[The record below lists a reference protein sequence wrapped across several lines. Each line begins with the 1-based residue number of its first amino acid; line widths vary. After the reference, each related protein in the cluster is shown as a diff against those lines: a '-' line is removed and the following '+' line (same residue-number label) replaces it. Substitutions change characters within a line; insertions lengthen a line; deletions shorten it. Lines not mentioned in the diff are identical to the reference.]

1 MLSMDTKGHTLEEPA
16 VGYGRKYKLSEIEFQ
31 PVHNMMETLRQQ
43 GCITFDEFKERLSKY
58 L

>member
-1 MLSMDTKGHTLEEPA
+1 MDTKGHTLEEPA